1 MQNESVW
8 TAFFVPQQHRLEA
21 CVQATIDGMGA
32 RITEL
37 LASSQAAGEQGNV
50 DGAQAAAAQAD
61 AVKVGFSQ
69 P

>member
-1 MQNESVW
+1 
-8 TAFFVPQQHRLEA
+8 
-21 CVQATIDGMGA
+21 MGA

-61 AVKVGFSQ
+61 AVKVGFNQ
-69 P
+69 PWLSVAYACFAYVKSCLSSLNAACQ

>member
-1 MQNESVW
+1 
-8 TAFFVPQQHRLEA
+8 
-21 CVQATIDGMGA
+21 MGA

-61 AVKVGFSQ
+61 AVKVSA
-69 P
+69 

>member
-1 MQNESVW
+1 
-8 TAFFVPQQHRLEA
+8 
-21 CVQATIDGMGA
+21 MGA

-61 AVKVGFSQ
+61 AVKVNLDAIAPLCLLSIVKFRTLCDCAIVLSIRVCL
-69 P
+69 